1 MLANQMEQE
10 QEKKIISVR
19 REIWKMLNEW
29 YTSEQIEDRLT
40 IGVEGWEIKMWQI
53 ISALVQSRVEE
64 LDYKNKIEWVL
75 EMLS

>member
-1 MLANQMEQE
+1 MEQE